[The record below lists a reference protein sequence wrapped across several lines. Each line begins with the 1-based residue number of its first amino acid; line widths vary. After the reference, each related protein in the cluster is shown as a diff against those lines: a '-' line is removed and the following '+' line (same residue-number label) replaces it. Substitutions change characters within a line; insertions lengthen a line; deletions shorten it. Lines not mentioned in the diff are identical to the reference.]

1 VVQKN
6 SAWIGTRSKPKNI
19 FISKAVT
26 LFQPFVFSTNMTFN
40 KSIFLA
46 IFSTCI
52 LISACS
58 KEDID
63 YNCNEWTTVCADTA
77 ITIDQ
82 TKSNRKVLIIG
93 IDGFRADAMQQSLS
107 PFMYAFAQN
116 EYTYFTDKNHVQEL
130 TFSGPNWG
138 SLCTG
143 VDFCKHMVTT
153 NDFDGNRLDEFPHF
167 FKYIEQANQQKNTVS
182 IVNWTPINE
191 DLASPFADYV
201 PTESITDNDVF
212 VIAKE
217 LLNQGNPLTPD
228 LLFLQFDELDITGHD
243 YGFNPDVPEYA
254 NYLTTLDGYVDSLVS
269 IIEEKRLNGEEWL
282 ICIISDHGGDGKSH
296 GGKYDN
302 ENVRHTI
309 MYLNSPNETF
319 KQWYTS
325 SQTDLAPTVLD
336 YLGVESAE
344 FNCKT
349 DGISVIED

>member
-1 VVQKN
+1 MRKLLALSLLTVCFVGC
-6 SAWIGTRSKPKNI
+6 SEDDG
-19 FISKAVT
+19 IS
-26 LFQPFVFSTNMTFN
+26 N
-40 KSIFLA
+40 
-46 IFSTCI
+46 
-52 LISACS
+52 
-58 KEDID
+58 
-63 YNCNEWTTVCADTA
+63 YNCEEWTTVCSDTSLVL
-77 ITIDQ
+77 DP

-93 IDGFRADAMQQSLS
+93 IDGFRSDAMQEAIS
-107 PFMYAFAQN
+107 PFMFQLAQN
-116 EYTYFTDKNHVQEL
+116 PNTYFTDQNHVQEL

-143 VDFCKHMVTT
+143 VDLCKHNITS
-153 NDFDGNRLDEFPHF
+153 NDFDANTLDVFPHF
-167 FKYIEQANQQKNTVS
+167 FKYVEQANPQKNTVS

-191 DLASPFADYV
+191 ELATPFADYA
-201 PTESITDNDVF
+201 PTESMDDHDVF
-212 VIAKE
+212 LIAKNA
-217 LLNQGNPLTPD
+217 LVQGVPINPD
-228 LLFLQFDELDITGHD
+228 VFFLQFDELDGAGHE

-254 NYLTTLDGYVDSLVS
+254 NWVTTLDGYVDSLVS